1 MRKIYIVVFLLT
13 SFFAN
18 AQIRISQ
25 VYGAGG
31 NTGATYNQD
40 FVELFNAGTSP
51 TAIGGWSLQYASSSG
66 PSTTP
71 FNWAVAAIPPGAT
84 IPAGGYYLVALAT
97 GSNGIALPTPDA
109 TIATVNMGSASG
121 KIALVNNATAISGT
135 TACNAASVVDVLGW
149 GLTSPATSCGETTPF
164 IATGITTA
172 QCMKRGN
179 NGCTDANNNS
189 TDFSIVTVLGA
200 PRNSASPINLCTS
213 PTLSASPNI
222 TGLATTFGTASPSQ
236 SFNLTAANL
245 TPAVGNVTLTPTMGL
260 EISFNNS
267 TFFTTAQ
274 TLAYTGG
281 AITSTPIYVRI
292 AATAAQGALSAAS
305 VTVSGGGAANVVVT
319 VAGAVTKNYYC
330 NASGPLNV
338 AATWG
343 DNTMG
348 TLNPPADF
356 TIPYAIF
363 NVVNRTTT
371 MIGGSGSFELSGTN
385 SKLIIGDGINPTNLI
400 TTPTD
405 YISSGTTVEV
415 TNLST
420 LTVGN
425 QVAPILANLAIGST
439 VDYSFPGATGT
450 PALDTSKINNTTAY
464 FNLKLTNGLKYLKSG
479 TTTVNGNLLYDGTV
493 NSNGA
498 GSPFSTIILK
508 GDLAMTNAALIEDS
522 TSGFAN
528 RFTLTLAGTTPTQT
542 INTGTSELRLF
553 RLQRDSAVVTNLD
566 INLAANSKICIGNA
580 GGGDLKLLQKVSG
593 TPTVT
598 KLIMN
603 SNSQLAIV
611 KNASVLTDAVAA
623 KTGTIASTNAKIIIN
638 KSVTSTIYPGTL
650 KFENFSSLSQLTI
663 NVTTPAKDSVTIMNI
678 NPMMDDAAIKI
689 TQPGNLSLSKG
700 VLVVAPAQRIILG
713 DAVTVMGGSASSYVD
728 GRLNKGFDGPAT
740 FVYPI
745 GKAKQYSPVEIS
757 SNLNVG
763 VSNNYT
769 VEYVKQAYSNLTVS
783 SSTLGATPG
792 YTVSSKEYW
801 NIERGDLSGNPNIKF
816 YYNNPASSV
825 LDASLA
831 RIAHFNGTDWD
842 DINRDANG
850 SDANGTYVSKNAISS
865 FSPFTFGGTVGVL
878 PVLLESFN
886 GVLQNNSSNIE
897 WKTSCETAGDKFEL
911 QYSADG
917 RNYASINNTDAKGT
931 CIGNVY
937 AYTHTNAKA
946 VVNYYRLI
954 TISINGAKTISN
966 VIALK
971 NSKLAFDVK
980 LVATNTNEQIG
991 YSIASPTKGMAY
1003 LQIVNMQG
1011 QVMIAQ
1017 NITYAL
1023 GTQIRYINTNNF
1035 GKGMYFF
1042 TITNND
1048 GEKTTVKFVK

>member
-1 MRKIYIVVFLLT
+1 MRKIYIIVFLLT

-40 FVELFNAGTSP
+40 FVELFNAGASP
-51 TAIGGWSLQYASSSG
+51 TAIGGWSLQYASSTG

-71 FNWAVAAIPPGAT
+71 FNWAVAAIPSGVT
-84 IPAGGYYLVALAT
+84 IPAGGYYLVALAA

-109 TIATVNMGSASG
+109 TITTVNMGSASG

-149 GLTSPATSCGETTPF
+149 GLTSPVTSCGETTPF

-189 TDFSIVTVLGA
+189 TDFSIVAVSGA

-222 TGLATTFGTASPSQ
+222 TGLATTFGTASLSQ

-245 TPAVGNVTLTPTMGL
+245 TPTVGNVTLTPTVGL

-319 VAGAVTKNYYC
+319 VAGTVTKNYYC

-405 YISSGTTVEV
+405 YISSATTVEV

-425 QVAPILANLAIGST
+425 QVAPILTNLAIGST

-479 TTTVNGNLLYDGTV
+479 TTTVNGNLTYDGTV

-522 TSGFAN
+522 TTGFTN
-528 RFTLTLAGTTPTQT
+528 RYTLTLAATAPTQT
-542 INTGTSELRLF
+542 INTGTSELRIF
-553 RLQRDSAVVTNLD
+553 RLQRDSAVLTNLD
-566 INLAANSKICIGNA
+566 INLAANSKICIGNI
-580 GGGDLKLLQKVSG
+580 GGGDIKLLQKVAG
-593 TPTVT
+593 TPTIT

-603 SNSQLAIV
+603 ANSQLAIV

-623 KTGTIASTNAKIIIN
+623 KTGTISATNAKIIIN
-638 KSVTSTIYPGTL
+638 KSVTSTIAPGTL
-650 KFENFSSLSQLTI
+650 KFENFSTLSELTI
-663 NVTTPAKDSVTIMNI
+663 NITTPAKDSVTVTNI
-678 NPMMDDAAIKI
+678 NPMMDDAAVKI
-689 TQPGNLSLSKG
+689 TQPGNLSLTKG
-700 VLVVAPAQRIILG
+700 VLIVAPTQRIKLEN
-713 DAVTVMGGSASSYVD
+713 AVTVTGGSASSYVD
-728 GRLNKGFDGPAT
+728 GKLNKEFIGAAT
-740 FVYPI
+740 FVYPV
-745 GKAKQYSPVEIS
+745 GKAKQYSPLELTT
-757 SNLNVG
+757 NLG
-763 VSNNYT
+763 NNYT
-769 VEYVKQAYSNLTVS
+769 VEYVKQPYSNLTVS
-783 SSTLGATPG
+783 SSTLMATPG
-792 YTVSSKEYW
+792 YNVSNKEYW
-801 NIERGDLSGNPNIKF
+801 DIVQSNVGVGTPNIKF

-865 FSPFTFGGTVGVL
+865 FSPFTFGGQVGVL

-886 GVLQNNSSNIE
+886 GVLLNNNSNIE
-897 WKTSCETAGDKFEL
+897 WKTSCETVGDKFEL
-911 QYSADG
+911 QYSTDG
-917 RNYASINNTDAKGT
+917 RNYASINSTDAKGT
-931 CIGNVY
+931 CVGNVY
-937 AYTHTNAKA
+937 AYIHTNAKA

-954 TISINGAKTISN
+954 TISTNGAKSISN
-966 VIALK
+966 VIVLK

-991 YSIASPTKGMAY
+991 YSIASPTKGMAS

-1011 QVMIAQ
+1011 QVMLAQ
-1017 NITYAL
+1017 NITYAI

-1035 GKGMYFF
+1035 GKGMYFL